1 MREYMRIALSMLA
14 IIGMIPGCAKQ
25 SEEKNKAVLPQKQ
38 AAFSFDSLE
47 TNIDL
52 EAASADYNEYQI
64 EVEAKLYDIPT
75 MVGSVPLDLPTHI
88 TLPEGQMMLAIA
100 SSYDQEMITNFYNFE
115 MERQGWQRISCIK
128 GFESTLVFQR
138 PKKVCVISVR
148 ALSARTKNNYK
159 CLVHICTSLKEK

>member
-1 MREYMRIALSMLA
+1 MREYMRTALSMLA
-14 IIGMIPGCAKQ
+14 IIAMIPGCAKQ

-52 EAASADYNEYQI
+52 EAASAHYSEYNPEI
-64 EVEAKLYDIPT
+64 EAKLHDVPT
-75 MVGSVPLDLPTHI
+75 MVGSIPVEIPANSAVL
-88 TLPEGQMMLAIA
+88 EGQMVVALA
-100 SSYDQEMITNFYNFE
+100 SHYDQEMITNFYNFE

-138 PKKVCVISVR
+138 PKKICIISVR
-148 ALSARTKNNYK
+148 ALSARTRNNYK